1 MQSFLARC
9 CLVALLLTG
18 FVCTGDV
25 SRLSRGLG
33 RLIGASDVPHAAVP
47 AREPSAVTPPVE
59 QAPAADPPQ
68 PTSALLPLGRF
79 DVEDHSDPLASR
91 PIEAPPTN
99 GIARVE
105 IATLAPGTR
114 IHVWIGQGGRWVR
127 RRAVE
132 VIRLDVIDPAAG
144 EVLEYRHCAT
154 TTSDTPP
161 LPPRRMRLPTGVITR
176 DDDLTRLPVGSLHDQ
191 PGGSRMER
199 TGPVLA
205 ITIGPA

>member
-9 CLVALLLTG
+9 CLVALLVTG

-33 RLIGASDVPHAAVP
+33 RLVGASDVPHAAAP
-47 AREPSAVTPPVE
+47 ARESSAVTPPDE
-59 QAPAADPPQ
+59 QAPEADPLQ
-68 PTSALLPLGRF
+68 PTNALLPLGRF

-154 TTSDTPP
+154 AASDTPP
-161 LPPRRMRLPTGVITR
+161 LPPRRMRLPTGAITR
-176 DDDLTRLPVGSLHDQ
+176 DDDLTRLPVGSIHDQ

-199 TGPVLA
+199 AGPVLA
-205 ITIGPA
+205 IVIGPA

>member
-9 CLVALLLTG
+9 CLVALLVTG

-33 RLIGASDVPHAAVP
+33 RLVGASDVPHAAAP
-47 AREPSAVTPPVE
+47 AHEPSAVSPPDE
-59 QAPAADPPQ
+59 QAPEAKPSQ

-91 PIEAPPTN
+91 PIDAPPTN
-99 GIARVE
+99 GIAVVE
-105 IATLAPGTR
+105 VATLAPGTR

-154 TTSDTPP
+154 AASDTPP

-176 DDDLTRLPVGSLHDQ
+176 DDEFTRLPVGSLHDQ
-191 PGGSRMER
+191 PGGPRMER
-199 TGPVLA
+199 AGPVLA
-205 ITIGPA
+205 IVIGPA